1 MLFWPSGGGELGPSD
16 SFTRHLQGSDT
27 TDQAPGQ
34 TRRMKLYSR
43 WCGMALAFGLSS
55 AGAATLNLQLDPDR
69 RLVPAGKEQEVVVK
83 IDVDSDT
90 CRRPNR
96 LPLNIAVVIDHSGSM
111 AGAKI
116 EKTKQAAMQLIDQLT
131 PEDNLA
137 LIEFD
142 DTVEVLFPSQHVV
155 DREALKAEVQRIEP
169 GGSTALYGGVESGGK
184 QLLKIDSR
192 TERINRVIL
201 LSDGLANVGPSSTSA
216 LKGLGR
222 SLSRQSVSVTTIGVG
237 DDYNEDLMAGLAEAS
252 DANYYYVQD
261 AEKLPEIFAKE
272 LGGLQTVTARDV
284 QVIITCADGVQPVDL
299 IGRPEKFVDR
309 KTMVEFSPFASGQKR
324 YLFLRCRVKASDSA
338 RQMGLASVKV
348 TYRDEIN
355 GSQEASTEQN
365 VQIGVT
371 TNEQEVADAVNQTVA
386 AERELQLNALAKDQA
401 MSDADA
407 GKYRNAA
414 ESLRAN
420 AQKLEAVA
428 ANAPMLVKRNLE
440 SQAQE
445 QRARAQEIDAN
456 GMSKSMRKM
465 IQSESYNTR
474 NGKE

>member
-1 MLFWPSGGGELGPSD
+1 
-16 SFTRHLQGSDT
+16 
-27 TDQAPGQ
+27 
-34 TRRMKLYSR
+34 MKRYLR
-43 WCGMALAFGLSS
+43 WCGMAVAFGLSS

-69 RLVPAGKEQEVVVK
+69 RLVVAGKEQEVVVK
-83 IDVDSDT
+83 IDVNSEAEA
-90 CRRPNR
+90 RPNR

-131 PEDNLA
+131 TQDTLA
-137 LIEFD
+137 LVEFD
-142 DTVEVLFPSQHVV
+142 DTVEVLFPTQHVV
-155 DREALKAEVQRIEP
+155 DREALKAQVQRIEP
-169 GGSTALYGGVESGGK
+169 GGSTALYAGVEAGGK

-201 LSDGLANVGPSSTSA
+201 LSDGLANVGPSSTAA

-222 SLSRQSVSVTTIGVG
+222 SLSRQGVSVTTIGVG

-272 LGGLQTVTARDV
+272 LGGLQTVTARNV
-284 QVIITCADGVQPVDL
+284 QVVITCAVGVEPMDV
-299 IGRPEKFVDR
+299 IGRPEKFADR
-309 KTMVEFSPFASGQKR
+309 KTVVEFGPFASGQKR
-324 YLFLRCRVKASDSA
+324 YLFLRCRVKAPDA
-338 RQMGLASVKV
+338 VTQLDLASVRV

-355 GSQEASTEQN
+355 GSEEATIEQN
-365 VQIGVT
+365 VRIGVT
-371 TNEQEVADAVNQTVA
+371 TDEQEVADGINQTVA

-401 MSDADA
+401 MAAADA
-407 GKYRNAA
+407 GKNRDAA
-414 ESLRAN
+414 TSLRAN

-428 ANAPMLVKRNLE
+428 AGAPMPVRENLE

-445 QRARAQEIDAN
+445 QRARADEIDN
-456 GMSKSMRKM
+456 GGMSKSLRKT
-465 IQSESYNTR
+465 IQSESYNR
-474 NGKE
+474 KNGKE

>member
-1 MLFWPSGGGELGPSD
+1 
-16 SFTRHLQGSDT
+16 
-27 TDQAPGQ
+27 
-34 TRRMKLYSR
+34 MKFYFR

-69 RLVPAGKEQEVVVK
+69 RMVQAGKEQEVVVK
-83 IDVDSDT
+83 IDLDSET
-90 CRRPNR
+90 GRRPNR

-116 EKTKQAAMQLIDQLT
+116 EKTKQAAMQLIDQLS
-131 PEDNLA
+131 PQDNLA
-137 LIEFD
+137 LVEFD
-142 DTVEVLFPSQHVV
+142 DRVNVLFPSQHVV
-155 DREALKAEVQRIEP
+155 DRDALKAQVQRIEP
-169 GGSTALYGGVESGGK
+169 GGSTALYAGVEAGGN
-184 QLLKIDSR
+184 QLLKIESKS
-192 TERINRVIL
+192 ERISRVIL

-222 SLSRQSVSVTTIGVG
+222 SLSRQGISVTTIGVG
-237 DDYNEDLMAGLAEAS
+237 DDYNEDLMSGLAEAS

-272 LGGLQTVTARDV
+272 LCGLQTVTARDV
-284 QVIITCADGVQPVDL
+284 RVVITCPDGVQPIDL

-309 KTMVEFSPFASGQKR
+309 KAVIDFSPFASGQKR
-324 YLFLRCRVKASDSA
+324 YLFLRCRVKAQDA
-338 RQMGLASVKV
+338 VTQMDLASVRV

-365 VQIGVT
+365 VRVGVSN
-371 TNEQEVADAVNQTVA
+371 NEREVADAVNQTIA

-407 GKYRNAA
+407 GNYRNAA

-428 ANAPMLVKRNLE
+428 ASAPMPVRQNLE

-445 QRARAQEIDAN
+445 QRSRADEIDAS
-456 GMSKSMRKM
+456 GMSKSLRKT
-465 IQSESYNTR
+465 IQSESYNR
-474 NGKE
+474 KNGKE

>member
-1 MLFWPSGGGELGPSD
+1 
-16 SFTRHLQGSDT
+16 
-27 TDQAPGQ
+27 
-34 TRRMKLYSR
+34 
-43 WCGMALAFGLSS
+43 MALAFGLSS

-90 CRRPNR
+90 VRKPNR

-111 AGAKI
+111 AGSKI

-137 LIEFD
+137 LVEFD
-142 DTVEVLFPSQHVV
+142 DTVDVLFPSQKVV
-155 DREALKAEVQRIEP
+155 DREALKAQVERIQP
-169 GGSTALYGGVESGGK
+169 GGSTALYAGVETGGK

-192 TERINRVIL
+192 TDRINRVIL
-201 LSDGLANVGPSSTSA
+201 LSDGLANLGPSSTSA

-222 SLSRQSVSVTTIGVG
+222 SLSRQGVSVTTIGVG

-272 LGGLQTVTARDV
+272 LGGLQTVTARNV
-284 QVIITCADGVQPVDL
+284 TVMVTCAEGVEPIDL

-309 KTMVEFSPFASGQKR
+309 KTVVEFSPFASGQKR
-324 YLFLRCRVKASDSA
+324 YLFLRCRVKAREA
-338 RQMGLASVKV
+338 VRQMDLASVKV
-348 TYRDEIN
+348 SYLDETN
-355 GSQEASTEQN
+355 GSEKVSTEQN
-365 VQIGVT
+365 VRIGVT
-371 TNEQEVADAVNQTVA
+371 TNEEEVASAINQTVA

-407 GKYRNAA
+407 GNYRNAA

-420 AQKLEAVA
+420 AQKLDAVA
-428 ANAPMLVKRNLE
+428 AAAPLPVKQNLE
-440 SQAQE
+440 LKAQE
-445 QRARAQEIDAN
+445 QRARANEIDAS
-456 GMSKSMRKM
+456 GMSKSLRKM
-465 IQSESYNTR
+465 IQSESYSR
-474 NGKE
+474 KNGKE